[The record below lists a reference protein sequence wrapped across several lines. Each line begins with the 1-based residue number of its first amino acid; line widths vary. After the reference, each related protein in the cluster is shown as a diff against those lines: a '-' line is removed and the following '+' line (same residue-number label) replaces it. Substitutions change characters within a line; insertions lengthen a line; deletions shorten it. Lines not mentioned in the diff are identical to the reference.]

1 MNRFL
6 KIRIKEE
13 DIKKIREKIMKENNC
28 EKLLGLLNLKLIEI

>member
-13 DIKKIREKIMKENNC
+13 DIKKIDFFIKENNC
-28 EKLLGLLNLKLIEI
+28 EKLLGLSNLELIEI